1 MLPAARHLLETEAR
15 AIARASERLGDDF
28 EHAARL
34 ILQAEGRVITTG
46 MGKSGYVARKLAATL
61 CATGTPASFLH
72 PAEAVHGD
80 LGLVQTGDVVILI
93 SKSGATEELV
103 RLAPRLQQAGVSCIG
118 ILGKTDSPLARVCQ
132 AVLDAGVDQEGDLH
146 NLVPAASAIV
156 AAALG
161 DALAVSLMQA
171 RQFGPEDFGVFHPAG
186 QLGRNLRL
194 HVRDAMH
201 TGDDVAWVT
210 PEAAL
215 RQVVI
220 VMTRRSL
227 GAACVL
233 TPQGALAGL
242 ITDGDVRR
250 ALELHDDIRPLRA
263 ADIMT
268 VAPQT
273 IGPDATLREALV
285 LMENRPRQ
293 LSLLPVVDSESKSL
307 GLLRLHDIY
316 QAGLAKS
323 SRGAG

>member
-28 EHAARL
+28 ERAASL
-34 ILQAEGRVITTG
+34 ILEAEGRVITTG

-80 LGLVQTGDVVILI
+80 LGLVQSSDVVILI

-103 RLAPRLQQAGVSCIG
+103 RLVPRLQHAGVACIG

-132 AVLDAGVDQEGDLH
+132 AVLDAHVDQEGDLH

-161 DALAVSLMQA
+161 DALAVSLMKA

-194 HVRDAMH
+194 HVSDAMH
-201 TGDDVAWVT
+201 TGDAVAWVT
-210 PEAAL
+210 PETTV
-215 RQVVI
+215 REVVI
-220 VMTRRSL
+220 AMTQRSL

-233 TPQGALAGL
+233 NPGRSLAGL
-242 ITDGDVRR
+242 ITDGDLRR
-250 ALELHDDIRPLRA
+250 ALEHHDDIRTLRA
-263 ADIMT
+263 ADVMT
-268 VAPQT
+268 ARPLTVQPS
-273 IGPDATLREALV
+273 ATLREALV
-285 LMENRPRQ
+285 LMEKRPRQ
-293 LSLLPVVDSESKSL
+293 LSLLPVVDPDGCAL
-307 GLLRLHDIY
+307 GILRLHDVY
-316 QAGLAKS
+316 QAGLGKPQP
-323 SRGAG
+323 

>member
-15 AIARASERLGDDF
+15 AITRASQRLGPEF
-28 EHAARL
+28 ERAVRL
-34 ILQAEGRVITTG
+34 ILESEGRVITSG
-46 MGKSGYVARKLAATL
+46 MGKSGYAARKLAATL

-80 LGLVQTGDVVILI
+80 LGLVQAADVLVLI

-103 RLAPRLQQAGVSCIG
+103 RLLPRFQQAGAACIG
-118 ILGKTDSPLARVCQ
+118 ILGNLESPLARACH
-132 AVLDAGVDQEGDLH
+132 AVLDARVDQEGDPH
-146 NLVPAASAIV
+146 NLVPAASTIV
-156 AAALG
+156 AGALG
-161 DALAVSLMQA
+161 DALAIALMQA
-171 RQFGPEDFGVFHPAG
+171 RQFGPDDFGLFHPAG

-201 TGDDVAWVT
+201 TGDAVAWVEPHT
-210 PEAAL
+210 PL

-220 VMTRRSL
+220 AMTRSSL

-233 TPQGALAGL
+233 TAEGALAGL

-250 ALELHDDIRPLRA
+250 ALEAHDDIRPLRA
-263 ADIMT
+263 ADVMT
-268 VAPQT
+268 AQPRS
-273 IGPDATLREALV
+273 IPPDATLREALV

-293 LSLLPVVDSESKSL
+293 LSLLPVVDPEGKAL

-316 QAGLAKS
+316 QAGLTRAP
-323 SRGAG
+323 R